1 MQVPKNSRDL
11 KLQNTSP
18 RVLDIKS
25 NYINLSCPTLQ
36 FKYGSDNVAQ
46 PASTIVTATLVGIL
60 QGIVTFTVTGLDP
73 VPTTTNNQ
81 IAINPDDIVGDLVS
95 VTASLVYQGITYTAV
110 PITISKIF
118 NQLVVKTSRSIDLLP
133 SYTNGSGYTLPAAD
147 NFIELYN
154 GTTKLDS
161 DVEYGPATQTKN
173 GLTATVN
180 TSTGKITLS
189 ETAANNWTGTTDNFV
204 FTAKRGSITYSTTY
218 TITKAKQGV
227 GGQQLAEVSLYQWAT
242 TQPAVPTGTGT
253 YAWATLTHTYI
264 PTVVNPDSWTTA
276 VPANPGTVG
285 IKLWKITKG
294 VSAEAS
300 STNTTAAIVW
310 NSGYVIT
317 VVSTTSNST
326 IKTTQVIVYKN
337 DISIPTI
344 SGTSTYTWSSQLITA
359 NIPNGWTATA
369 PTPQQGFTLYAA
381 TVSIT
386 ERVTEGSTSV
396 NWSEASVNPARYYG
410 TDGATGIN
418 AITVDLT
425 NGSHAI
431 PTDSTGDTVNYANS
445 GTDLFVYEGATALGF
460 LTAAAYDAAV
470 IANTANG
477 KYKVTSSSSTVTA
490 GALAAVTVD
499 SVVGGRFADLT
510 ASSFAKTSTGSL
522 VITVTGKRSNGASF
536 TYLVTQTFS
545 KTPSGIQGVAGVAY
559 WLTTSSS
566 VIQKN
571 IASAYSPTTITVSG
585 KQSSGS
591 TVSNYSGYF
600 KIFLNGSA
608 TATYTSEAAEA
619 TKTYTIVADTATV
632 TIKLYTSS
640 DFSVLLDEE
649 TVPVVSDGATGAA
662 GANAITADLT
672 NGSHA
677 IPTDS
682 TGDTVNYA
690 NSGTDLF
697 VYEGATALGFLTVAA
712 YDAAVIANTANGKY
726 KVTSSS
732 STVTAGALAAVTVD
746 SVVGARFADLTASSF
761 AKTSTGSLVI
771 TVTGKRVSGTSFSY
785 ILTQTFSKTP
795 SGIQGVAGVAYWL
808 TTSSS
813 VIKKNIASVY
823 SPTTITV
830 TGKQSSGSTV
840 SNYSGYFKIF
850 LNGSGTATY
859 TSETAEAIKTYTIV
873 ADTTTISVK
882 LYTSSDFS
890 VLLDEETIPVVSDGA
905 TGSTGASARRAYVV
919 ATGTPSG
926 TPIIFTATGDKLPI
940 SDDAVPVSTW
950 FVGKTWLSAAPSTAL
965 VAGETLYQSD
975 GVYVTGGNTVWGYPY
990 ISALKVGSLSAI
1002 TVNTG
1007 GLTVSDYI
1015 KSGATNLTEGT
1026 GFYLNSSGY
1035 LRVGTAGGARVQYD
1049 SDGLSIYNASN
1060 TAILTT
1066 GGTLLWGAVGGSGRP
1081 ADSATVGAI
1090 VGNNVYDSQS
1100 VVASLGRIFNNL
1112 LDPGKWT
1119 ISSGSQPGF
1128 NQNGTTAENQVI
1140 AALAPDGAPSL
1151 IWKSVSTGNVD
1162 ADGGWNTD
1170 NFVFDHA
1177 KPYRFTTWI
1186 RMSGNTTGSV
1196 YLGVGAGTVKNLSD
1210 SAINNNPY
1218 FFGVPR
1224 NGFSPNRWY
1233 LFVGY
1238 VWPSSFTGTDVAASK
1253 IYDSVTGEAITT
1265 GTDFKWD
1272 SANTLTTHRAYQYYT
1287 SVGAVQEF
1295 WSPRVD
1301 IIDGSETPITTLL
1314 AIAKSGL
1321 AASSASQSA
1330 TLAGSSASSSATSAL
1345 ASASSATAANDALQL
1360 VGGIS
1365 WLGDATIRLLSGV
1378 RIIKDGTG
1386 ATAGWNAHRYS
1397 VESYTGGA
1405 YISFQPASTSDFMI
1419 GLNTDPATN
1428 SSYTGLDYAWYCLA
1442 DGTLWTFE
1450 SNVGTNL
1457 GVTYDSNTVLSITYD
1472 NQFIRYFRNGVI
1484 VRTIDTGSG
1493 SNLRFY
1499 IDSSL
1504 HSVNS
1509 EIKSIRFGP
1518 NAAKGAVAG
1527 NLSITGNGT
1536 FRRTENLV
1544 ISPSVMYLSA
1554 TTQNFTSITSYTW
1567 KVNGAAITSSNSAS
1581 TASGN
1586 TLTVSSA
1593 DFTNNIN
1600 RVYSVDVLG
1609 VLNGVD
1615 TTLTDS
1621 VTINRLDNGS
1631 SAITVDCSNE
1641 NITFTSTA
1649 STGFTGITF
1658 TGGSSIFSVYKG
1670 STQIEY
1676 GTGNNQWRMGTPEYT
1691 GIGYSVSG
1699 ITIGNTWVQVAPNSM
1714 TQNNAYSTYS
1724 IIYKDPNGVE
1734 TTYTKVITYSLA
1746 RTGAAST
1753 VAGPRGSLHLYLSGY
1768 TVWDSTTKGAV
1779 NNTFTNVYGGKVIND
1794 MVTVYGTNFSQTRI
1808 YTGNTATGDEGWVT
1822 ITVAIDGNLLVSGTV
1837 NAGAISTTN
1846 AFIGHKLQD
1855 ADGLFVLDFYN
1866 KTLSITTT

>member
-1 MQVPKNSRDL
+1 M
-11 KLQNTSP
+11 
-18 RVLDIKS
+18 
-25 NYINLSCPTLQ
+25 
-36 FKYGSDNVAQ
+36 
-46 PASTIVTATLVGIL
+46 
-60 QGIVTFTVTGLDP
+60 
-73 VPTTTNNQ
+73 
-81 IAINPDDIVGDLVS
+81 
-95 VTASLVYQGITYTAV
+95 
-110 PITISKIF
+110 
-118 NQLVVKTSRSIDLLP
+118 
-133 SYTNGSGYTLPAAD
+133 
-147 NFIELYN
+147 
-154 GTTKLDS
+154 
-161 DVEYGPATQTKN
+161 
-173 GLTATVN
+173 
-180 TSTGKITLS
+180 
-189 ETAANNWTGTTDNFV
+189 
-204 FTAKRGSITYSTTY
+204 
-218 TITKAKQGV
+218 
-227 GGQQLAEVSLYQWAT
+227 
-242 TQPAVPTGTGT
+242 
-253 YAWATLTHTYI
+253 
-264 PTVVNPDSWTTA
+264 
-276 VPANPGTVG
+276 
-285 IKLWKITKG
+285 
-294 VSAEAS
+294 
-300 STNTTAAIVW
+300 
-310 NSGYVIT
+310 
-317 VVSTTSNST
+317 
-326 IKTTQVIVYKN
+326 
-337 DISIPTI
+337 
-344 SGTSTYTWSSQLITA
+344 
-359 NIPNGWTATA
+359 
-369 PTPQQGFTLYAA
+369 
-381 TVSIT
+381 
-386 ERVTEGSTSV
+386 
-396 NWSEASVNPARYYG
+396 
-410 TDGATGIN
+410 
-418 AITVDLT
+418 
-425 NGSHAI
+425 
-431 PTDSTGDTVNYANS
+431 
-445 GTDLFVYEGATALGF
+445 
-460 LTAAAYDAAV
+460 
-470 IANTANG
+470 
-477 KYKVTSSSSTVTA
+477 
-490 GALAAVTVD
+490 
-499 SVVGGRFADLT
+499 
-510 ASSFAKTSTGSL
+510 
-522 VITVTGKRSNGASF
+522 
-536 TYLVTQTFS
+536 
-545 KTPSGIQGVAGVAY
+545 
-559 WLTTSSS
+559 
-566 VIQKN
+566 
-571 IASAYSPTTITVSG
+571 
-585 KQSSGS
+585 
-591 TVSNYSGYF
+591 
-600 KIFLNGSA
+600 
-608 TATYTSEAAEA
+608 
-619 TKTYTIVADTATV
+619 
-632 TIKLYTSS
+632 
-640 DFSVLLDEE
+640 
-649 TVPVVSDGATGAA
+649 
-662 GANAITADLT
+662 
-672 NGSHA
+672 
-677 IPTDS
+677 
-682 TGDTVNYA
+682 
-690 NSGTDLF
+690 
-697 VYEGATALGFLTVAA
+697 
-712 YDAAVIANTANGKY
+712 
-726 KVTSSS
+726 
-732 STVTAGALAAVTVD
+732 
-746 SVVGARFADLTASSF
+746 
-761 AKTSTGSLVI
+761 
-771 TVTGKRVSGTSFSY
+771 
-785 ILTQTFSKTP
+785 
-795 SGIQGVAGVAYWL
+795 
-808 TTSSS
+808 
-813 VIKKNIASVY
+813 
-823 SPTTITV
+823 
-830 TGKQSSGSTV
+830 
-840 SNYSGYFKIF
+840 
-850 LNGSGTATY
+850 
-859 TSETAEAIKTYTIV
+859 
-873 ADTTTISVK
+873 
-882 LYTSSDFS
+882 
-890 VLLDEETIPVVSDGA
+890 
-905 TGSTGASARRAYVV
+905 
-919 ATGTPSG
+919 
-926 TPIIFTATGDKLPI
+926 
-940 SDDAVPVSTW
+940 STW

-965 VAGETLYQSD
+965 EAGETLYQSD

-1015 KSGATNLTEGT
+1015 KSGATSLTEGT

-1128 NQNGTTAENQVI
+1128 NQNGVTAENQVL

-1151 IWKSVSTGNVD
+1151 IWKSVSNGGNNG
-1162 ADGGWNTD
+1162 DGGWDTD
-1170 NFVFDHA
+1170 NFAFDHA

-1196 YLGVGAGTVKNLSD
+1196 YLGVGGNTVKNLAD
-1210 SAINNNPY
+1210 STINSNPY
-1218 FFGVPR
+1218 FFASQRSAFTV
-1224 NGFSPNRWY
+1224 NRWY

-1253 IYDSVTGEAITT
+1253 IYDSVTGEAIAT
-1265 GTDFKWD
+1265 GTDFKWN
-1272 SANTLTTHRAYQYYT
+1272 SASTLTSHRTYQYYT
-1287 SVGAVQEF
+1287 TAGAIQEF
-1295 WSPRVD
+1295 WAPRVD

-1321 AASSASQSA
+1321 AASSASSA
-1330 TLAGSSASSSATSAL
+1330 VSSASASAGSSAASATSSATSAL

-1405 YISFQPASTSDFMI
+1405 YISFQPASTSEFMI
-1419 GLNTDPATN
+1419 GLNTDPASNN
-1428 SSYTGLDYAWYCLA
+1428 SYDTIDYAWYCLA
-1442 DGTLWTFE
+1442 NGTLYSYENGT
-1450 SNVGTNL
+1450 GTNL
-1457 GVTYDSNTVLSITYD
+1457 GVTYDTNTVLSITYD
-1472 NQFIRYFRNGVI
+1472 NQFVRYFRNGVI
-1484 VRTIDTGSG
+1484 VRTVDTGSG

-1504 HSVNS
+1504 HNINA

-1567 KVNGAAITSSNSAS
+1567 KVNGAAITTSNSAS

-1649 STGFTGITF
+1649 STGFTGISF

-1691 GIGYSVSG
+1691 GVGYSVSG

-1768 TVWDSTTKGAV
+1768 TTWDSTTKGAV

-1837 NAGAISTTN
+1837 SAGAISTTN